1 MFKRQYIINNMKVIC
16 IGAGAAGLFY
26 SLNASRRGAEVI
38 LLDSNFKAGKKLAI
52 TGKGRCNITNNKPV
66 NEFINHVVRNP
77 KFLYSSLN
85 QFTPQDTM
93 EFFESHG
100 CPLKVERGDRVFPQ
114 SDKAQSII
122 NTLVNEAKKAGVIFK
137 YNEKVISCYKDQ
149 NEFVVKT
156 KDNVYKSDLLVIAT
170 GGKSYPLTGSLGDGY
185 KFAKNFGHKIIDLKP
200 ALCPIKIK
208 ERIHKEMIGFT
219 LKNVEIL
226 AKTQYF
232 SRKVFGDLEFLPGEI
247 TGPITLT
254 LSSLINRFDEVELVL
269 DFKPALDNEKLSNRI
284 LREIEKTPNEDVKHL
299 LSTLLPKEMREF
311 FIENTNFDVDKK
323 LNSFSKKERLELIDS
338 LKHFHLT
345 FDGLEDIEKAVV
357 TSGGV
362 DVNEL
367 NQKTLESKLVPGLYF
382 IGEIIDVDA
391 FTGGYSLQIAL
402 STAYAAACNIK

>member
-1 MFKRQYIINNMKVIC
+1 MRVIC

-26 SLNASRRGAEVI
+26 SLNASNKGAEVI
-38 LLDSNFKAGKKLAI
+38 VFDGNTKAGKKLAI

-100 CPLKVERGDRVFPQ
+100 CPLKVERGDRVFPV
-114 SDKAQSII
+114 SDKSCSII
-122 NTLVNEAKKAGVIFK
+122 DCLVKEAKSSGVIFK
-137 YNEKVISCYKDQ
+137 YNEKVINCYKD
-149 NEFVVKT
+149 NEEFVVQT
-156 KDNVYKSDLLVIAT
+156 KLNEYRADKLVIAT

-185 KFAKNFGHKIIDLKP
+185 KFAQNFGHTIIPIKP

-208 ERIHKEMIGFT
+208 ERIHKEMLDFT
-219 LKNVEIL
+219 LKNVELL
-226 AKTQYF
+226 AESQHFK
-232 SRKVFGDLEFLPGEI
+232 KKIFGDLEFLPNSI
-247 TGPITLT
+247 TGPISLT
-254 LSSLINRFDEVELVL
+254 LSSLINRFDDVRLTL

-284 LREIEKTPNEDVKHL
+284 LREITKTPNEDVRHL
-299 LSTLLPKEMREF
+299 ISTLLPKEVREF
-311 FIENTNFDVDKK
+311 FIENTNFDLDKR
-323 LNSFSKKERLELIDS
+323 LNSFSKQERLDLINY
-338 LKHFHLT
+338 LKHFKLT

-362 DVNEL
+362 NVEEL
-367 NQKTLESKLVPGLYF
+367 KQKTLESKIVNNLYF
-382 IGEIIDVDA
+382 IGEVIDVDA

-402 STAYAAACNIK
+402 STAYAAAKDI